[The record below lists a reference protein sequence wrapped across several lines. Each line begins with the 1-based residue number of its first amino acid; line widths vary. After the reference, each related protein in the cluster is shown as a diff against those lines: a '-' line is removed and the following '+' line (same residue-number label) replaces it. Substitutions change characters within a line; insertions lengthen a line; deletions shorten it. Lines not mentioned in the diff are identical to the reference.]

1 MQSGLQCLYMLQM
14 VSLYQDPKGEKIF
27 EEPATQSQSYNVKT
41 NVTTLDAS
49 KSDFFATTTLD
60 STVKL

>member
-1 MQSGLQCLYMLQM
+1 MLQM
-14 VSLYQDPKGEKIF
+14 VSLYRDPKGEKIF

-49 KSDFFATTTLD
+49 KNDFFATTTLD